1 MKKFKSV
8 IIIVLILIVALI
20 TIFLLSRNSKNDNGV
35 VENSISKLEDLQGKK
50 IGTLL
55 GSPLSEED
63 TRQIIPDV
71 EVSFYNDAMDSIA
84 ALQAK
89 QIDGAIVSYPTA
101 FLVTQNIPELK
112 ILANL
117 TDDEAGIAVR
127 KDDLELYKKVN
138 DYVAELKSN
147 GMMDEMISRWY
158 NEENPNY
165 EMPEIEM
172 PESGDKLVVGVA
184 ADREPSCFLNSE
196 GKVVGLDGEIALR
209 IAHHLNRPIE
219 FVEMK
224 FASLITSLES
234 GKVDMVVSN
243 LIITDER
250 KQSANMTEGYF
261 DSPLVLI
268 VRK

>member
-1 MKKFKSV
+1 MKNLKNW
-8 IIIVLILIVALI
+8 IIIVLILLVVFIS
-20 TIFLLSRNSKNDNGV
+20 IFLLTKNDGE
-35 VENSISKLEDLQGKK
+35 ENIINKLEDLQGKK

-55 GSPLSEED
+55 GSPLSEEK
-63 TRQIIPDV
+63 TREIIPEV

-84 ALQAK
+84 ALQSN

-101 FLVTQNIPELK
+101 FLVTKNIPELK
-112 ILANL
+112 ILTNL
-117 TDDEAGIAVR
+117 TEDEAGIAVR
-127 KDDLELYKKVN
+127 KDDIELYNKVN
-138 DYVAELKSN
+138 EYVAELKSN
-147 GMMDEMISRWY
+147 GTMNEMLSRWY

-165 EMPEIEM
+165 TMPEISI
-172 PESGDKLVVGVA
+172 PEEGEKLVVGVA

-209 IAHHLNRPIE
+209 IANHLNRPIE

-224 FASLITSLES
+224 FASLITALES
-234 GKVDMVVSN
+234 GKVDIVVSN
-243 LIITDER
+243 LIITEER
-250 KQSANMTEGYF
+250 KQSANMTDGYF